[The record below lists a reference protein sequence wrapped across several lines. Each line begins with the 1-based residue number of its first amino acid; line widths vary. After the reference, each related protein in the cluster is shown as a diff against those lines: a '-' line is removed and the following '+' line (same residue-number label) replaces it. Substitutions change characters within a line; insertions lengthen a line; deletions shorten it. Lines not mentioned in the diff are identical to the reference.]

1 MKRKWKIGAVIVTAF
16 LMLTACKD
24 ESGEDLAPLGTVQE
38 EQQEKTG
45 ETTESTEHAQMNYST
60 TGEVSEDLRKAEDPA
75 FPVGSHVLIRTGLEE
90 GMEKVE
96 GTVVGAYETT
106 AYMVSY
112 EPSDGGD
119 AVENYKWVI
128 HEEIEEAGPD
138 LFARGEE
145 VVLNASHMAGM
156 HGADAYIEAVE
167 ATTVYMVDYV
177 SATGEEVK
185 NHKWFV
191 EEELSAK

>member
-1 MKRKWKIGAVIVTAF
+1 MKRKRKIGAVIVTAF

-24 ESGEDLAPLGTVQE
+24 ESGEDIAPLGTVQE

-75 FPVGSHVLIRTGLEE
+75 FPVGSNVLIRTGLEE
-90 GMEKVE
+90 GMETVE

-119 AVENYKWVI
+119 TVENYKWII

-138 LFARGEE
+138 LFARGEK
-145 VVLNASHMAGM
+145 VVLNASHVAGM

-177 SATGEEVK
+177 SSTGEEVK

-191 EEELSAK
+191 EEELSEK